1 MAEEDFLIRINYQ
14 IEGIDQSIRTSRQ
27 ALFTLNAM
35 RLSIRDIQQVLA
47 GPTIANVLFTAIQL
61 TRTLTQARRLT
72 RALVAEQGAA
82 LTSSALFSL
91 FGPQG
96 GQIARP
102 GIGARITAFG
112 SQVGALAAANP
123 VAAGIIITA
132 GVGASILGAS
142 KVEENRQRKR
152 VRERSRE
159 AAKAQGLEF

>member
-27 ALFTLNAM
+27 ALFTLNAI

-47 GPTIANVLFTAIQL
+47 GPSIANILFTAIQL

-72 RALVAEQGAA
+72 RALVSEQAA
-82 LTSSALFSL
+82 LGAQTLLSQ
-91 FGPQG
+91 FGAG
-96 GQIARP
+96 GFQPARVGTLARLG
-102 GIGARITAFG
+102 GIGSA
-112 SQVGALAAANP
+112 VGAFAIANP
-123 VAAGIIITA
+123 IAAGIVVT
-132 GVGASILGAS
+132 VGTGAAVLGAARVNES
-142 KVEENRQRKR
+142 RQRKR